1 MWELKY
7 GQIYIPFQKS
17 DNIKKTSSERTVDY
31 LLKEDLTK
39 CHLTN
44 IWQSLYRAAVP
55 YQIIDLKFEVKPR
68 LYYPNL
74 IKWNSVIPDYL
85 NVLLV

>member
-44 IWQSLYRAAVP
+44 I
-55 YQIIDLKFEVKPR
+55 
-68 LYYPNL
+68 
-74 IKWNSVIPDYL
+74 
-85 NVLLV
+85 